1 MKKYPI
7 IGCCGL
13 DCGLCPRYYT
23 EGRSKCNG
31 CGSPTSRPNCS
42 IFRCCVNVKGYETCA
57 ECRDFPCPRFKD
69 AWEEYDSFLTHR
81 KMRPNLKYI
90 KEHGVESHVWRL
102 RERMRLLKKMLEEF
116 NEGRSKSFYCIAV
129 TLLPLENIK
138 GSLDAAEKKVKELNI
153 GKEHIKTKAKILR
166 DIINRIA
173 ESSNI
178 DLKLRKPP
186 KEK

>member
-1 MKKYPI
+1 VKKYPI

-23 EGRSKCNG
+23 KGRSKCNG

-42 IFRCCVNVKGYETCA
+42 IFRCCVNMKGYETCA

-69 AWEEYDSFLTHR
+69 TWEEYDSFLTHR

-90 KEHGVESHVWRL
+90 NEHGVESHVRRL

-116 NEGRSKSFYCIAV
+116 NEGRSKNFYCIA
-129 TLLPLENIK
+129 
-138 GSLDAAEKKVKELNI
+138 AR
-153 GKEHIKTKAKILR
+153 KEHIKTKAKILR